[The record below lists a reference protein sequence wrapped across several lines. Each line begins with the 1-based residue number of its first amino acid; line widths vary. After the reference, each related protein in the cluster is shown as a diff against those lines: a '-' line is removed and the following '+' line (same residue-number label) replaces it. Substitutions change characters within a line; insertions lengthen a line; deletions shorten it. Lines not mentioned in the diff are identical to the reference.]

1 MSKRSSGRINY
12 EYYMANELLD
22 NKTFEDLFE
31 LHFTKLMGFVFNYVR
46 DEEVAK
52 DIVHD
57 AFLTLWSNRK
67 RLNPTYPVKSYL
79 FTLAQNCALNYL
91 RHLRVVTGN
100 EQAVIELL
108 EAANEDLNDY
118 EKRLVRLEEKLA
130 QLPEKQRE
138 VLVKCVVEGKK
149 YKEVAEELDIT
160 VNTVKTQMKIAYKI
174 LREKLRPYHALLLVF
189 YLSRHFFSR

>member
-1 MSKRSSGRINY
+1 MSKRSPGRINY

-22 NKTFEDLFE
+22 NKTFEDLLE

-67 RLNPTYPVKSYL
+67 RLNPVYPVKSYL

-100 EQAVIELL
+100 EQTVTELL
-108 EAANEDLNDY
+108 EAANEELDDY

-160 VNTVKTQMKIAYKI
+160 VNTVKTHITRALKF
-174 LREKLRPYHALLLVF
+174 LRDELQEDLIMLLWCLK
-189 YLSRHFFSR
+189 RM

>member
-1 MSKRSSGRINY
+1 MSKRSSGRIND

-22 NKTFEDLFE
+22 NKIFEDLFE

-67 RLNPTYPVKSYL
+67 CLNPVYPVKSYL

-100 EQAVIELL
+100 EQTVTELL
-108 EAANEDLNDY
+108 EAANEELDDY

-160 VNTVKTQMKIAYKI
+160 VNTVKTHITRALKF
-174 LREKLRPYHALLLVF
+174 LRDELQEDLIMLLWCLK
-189 YLSRHFFSR
+189 RM

>member
-1 MSKRSSGRINY
+1 MSKRSSGRIND

-67 RLNPTYPVKSYL
+67 CLNPTYPMKSYL

-100 EQAVIELL
+100 EQTVTELL
-108 EAANEDLNDY
+108 EAANEELDDY

-160 VNTVKTQMKIAYKI
+160 VNTVKTHITRALKF
-174 LREKLRPYHALLLVF
+174 LRDELQEDLIMLLWCLK
-189 YLSRHFFSR
+189 RM

>member
-1 MSKRSSGRINY
+1 MSKRSPGRINY

-67 RLNPTYPVKSYL
+67 RLNPVYPVKSYL

-91 RHLRVVTGN
+91 RVVTGN
-100 EQAVIELL
+100 EQAVTELL
-108 EAANEDLNDY
+108 EAANEELDDY

-160 VNTVKTQMKIAYKI
+160 VNTVKTHITRALKF
-174 LREKLRPYHALLLVF
+174 LRDELQEDLIMLLLC
-189 YLSRHFFSR
+189 LKGM

>member
-1 MSKRSSGRINY
+1 MSKRSSGRIND

-67 RLNPTYPVKSYL
+67 RLNPVYPVKSYL

-100 EQAVIELL
+100 EQAVTELL
-108 EAANEDLNDY
+108 EAANEELDDY

-160 VNTVKTQMKIAYKI
+160 VNTVKTHITRALKF
-174 LREKLRPYHALLLVF
+174 LRDELQEDLIMLLLC
-189 YLSRHFFSR
+189 LKGM

>member
-1 MSKRSSGRINY
+1 
-12 EYYMANELLD
+12 MANELLD
-22 NKTFEDLFE
+22 NISFEVLFE
-31 LHFTKLMGFVFNYVR
+31 LHFTKLMCFVFNYVR

-67 RLNPTYPVKSYL
+67 CLNPTYPMKSYL

-91 RHLRVVTGN
+91 WHLRVVTGN
-100 EQAVIELL
+100 EQAVVELL

-149 YKEVAEELDIT
+149 YKVVAEELDIT
-160 VNTVKTQMKIAYKI
+160 VNTVKTHITRALKF
-174 LREKLRPYHALLLVF
+174 LRDELQEDLIMLLLC
-189 YLSRHFFSR
+189 LRRI

>member
-1 MSKRSSGRINY
+1 MEQCDLLL
-12 EYYMANELLD
+12 EYLRQQKEKAYELLYHD
-22 NKTFEDLFE
+22 YYVPLVLFAG
-31 LHFTKLMGFVFNYVR
+31 KYVEN
-46 DEEVAK
+46 EEVAK

-100 EQAVIELL
+100 EQAVTELL

-160 VNTVKTQMKIAYKI
+160 VNTVKTHITRALKF
-174 LREKLRPYHALLLVF
+174 LRDELQEDLIMLLLC
-189 YLSRHFFSR
+189 LKRI

>member
-1 MSKRSSGRINY
+1 MSKRSPGRINY

-67 RLNPTYPVKSYL
+67 RLNPVYPVKSYL

-100 EQAVIELL
+100 EQAVTELL
-108 EAANEDLNDY
+108 EAAN
-118 EKRLVRLEEKLA
+118 EEKLA

-160 VNTVKTQMKIAYKI
+160 VNTVKTHITRALKF
-174 LREKLRPYHALLLVF
+174 LRDELQEDLIMLLLC
-189 YLSRHFFSR
+189 LKGM

>member
-1 MSKRSSGRINY
+1 MSKRSSGRIND

-67 RLNPTYPVKSYL
+67 RLNPVYPVKSYL

-100 EQAVIELL
+100 EQTVTELL
-108 EAANEDLNDY
+108 EAANEELDDY
-118 EKRLVRLEEKLA
+118 EKRVVRLEEKLA

-160 VNTVKTQMKIAYKI
+160 VNTVKTHITRALKF
-174 LREKLRPYHALLLVF
+174 LRDELQEDLIMLLWCLK
-189 YLSRHFFSR
+189 RM

>member
-1 MSKRSSGRINY
+1 LSKRSSGRIND

-22 NKTFEDLFE
+22 NKIFEDLFE

-67 RLNPTYPVKSYL
+67 RLNPVYPVKSYL

-100 EQAVIELL
+100 EQTVTELL
-108 EAANEDLNDY
+108 EAANEELDDY

-160 VNTVKTQMKIAYKI
+160 VNTVKTHITRALKF
-174 LREKLRPYHALLLVF
+174 LRDELQEDLIMLLWCLK
-189 YLSRHFFSR
+189 RM